1 VNEDAETY
9 YLTLKT
15 LPQELIDKGIAS
27 VKAFGLHQRFFHFEF
42 FRLTKD
48 YPHLGKA
55 GTFVALEANL
65 RPPGGFTMEMIN
77 YANSVN
83 AYQIYTEVM
92 ATDTW
97 KKGEQH
103 PTYFCANAS
112 RKNHHQY
119 RYDLQTIREKFA
131 QHIVFENSYPYPIS
145 IAMGDYF
152 FLAKFATREEVETF
166 FQFVYAK

>member
-1 VNEDAETY
+1 LIEAGK
-9 YLTLKT
+9 KT
-15 LPQELIDKGIAS
+15 
-27 VKAFGLHQRFFHFEF
+27 VKAFGIQQRFFHLEF

-55 GTFVALEANL
+55 GTFVALEVNL

-83 AYQIYTEVM
+83 AYHIYTEVI
-92 ATDTW
+92 ATNQW
-97 KKGEQH
+97 VRGQAK
-103 PTYFCANAS
+103 PTFFCANAS

-119 RYDLQTIREKFA
+119 RHDFHAIHQQFA
-131 QHIVFENSYPYPIS
+131 SNLVFENSYPYPIS

-152 FLAKFATREEVETF
+152 FLAKFQTKEEVDRF
-166 FQFVYAK
+166 YQFVYAK